1 MVPRRVRV
9 LSPRLRLLLSLIVLC
24 CCYCTSGSQAASS
37 SVYVEKGA
45 YKNLVIEIRDSVPV
59 ETCQTV
65 LHNLEI
71 MLTSA
76 SQYLFSALDSRVYF
90 GEISIVLPS
99 RWPNSCIPYNQTRT
113 SSSGEPSDVS
123 IRFDPSRTESPIWTE
138 QFAGCGEPGDQ
149 IYIDSEILGKDTI
162 GREFIREWAK
172 YRYGVFD
179 EIGYDKDPVY
189 PRCYI
194 NDDHEVKL
202 TGCSDAP
209 VSDHGLCGG
218 PNAAPVPYNISDV
231 LDRNARTSIMF
242 AAEAPSV
249 SMFCDEG
256 THNRYAPSKHNQMCD
271 RRSTLD
277 VILKHPDFVSES
289 QIAANP
295 SIIINTSPKFSYK
308 TRKSTRYVIIID
320 ETLDMQL
327 RESWSFLRSA
337 IRKWVVYDLP
347 GNTEIGMVLANDT
360 ATEKMLQISSL
371 HVQENKD
378 LIASFIPYSP
388 SDSRQPACLTCAI
401 SDAISMLNERT
412 RSNGPAN
419 SVILVIAPGMDFSI
433 DHKSL
438 ANAARASKIRI
449 TTINYPNVIRR
460 QPLDALAHGTGG
472 MPFSVF
478 ECKYNGEKTYLSTY
492 FELTNVLFHIGRLYY
507 EGNSNDL
514 PVEIY
519 RKELVDVIDDS
530 NQISKRTSRTVTGS
544 FMLDSFMG
552 PPANFFVYIHNPENP
567 LITNLKLTSPNG
579 NVYTSRSD
587 ARSLV
592 KQLMISAV
600 LNETGTWTYTIDRFN
615 GNPQPHYVQVI
626 ATPRSKYAPVIN
638 ARSWIHQSRSG
649 GPPVIFAEVR
659 RGELPVSS
667 ALVEVTVTRPDKVC
681 QAGTGMVSE
690 CRERFRL
697 LDTGAG
703 DPDITKGDGVYSRYF
718 NAEEFGGAGAYQLEV
733 TISDNGNTAYSMAEN
748 LGYGVSSY
756 NPHPVRCCGSSIAA
770 PLKQS
775 LSPFQRT
782 LQPMTVFVTQEQL
795 NEENRRLVG
804 RISDLSADVEGR
816 KVRLSWTSPDMGG
829 KSVARYEVKYATTI
843 KDIVDNFETA
853 AVLWHHDNPLTYS
866 IGDDSTFTMNITNE
880 PHLIGQILYFA
891 IRPYS
896 KLAKDAEPGPI
907 SNYVRVFVAKPKPTT
922 LYPPSSSGTEGYDS
936 IWSSYDGISKHHDD
950 GMDIIPKI
958 AKTMDIGLELL
969 LPIIA
974 GIILLLAL
982 IVVYCYFCVIK
993 KRGDSNDD
1001 EQKKPIKS
1009 FKSDHKLSSSHSVIV
1024 TTAGNASSPSSNN
1037 TTSSS
1042 SSPNHQQQHIPNS
1055 ASYDMHDHHT
1065 VGIPTIYN
1073 IDDDIMMNKKRYST
1087 MGPTHP
1093 MEQQLIEELKQQQ
1106 HIIDS
1111 QSFIVPSNN
1120 NNNNN
1125 NCAVSIISTTSNN
1138 TTLTRAYNPN
1148 PIIPNGGRTLSP
1160 YESWSATQLLQ
1171 DHHDQHHPHH
1181 PSTLMDD
1188 LVDNNIPPQFYN
1200 TQPHSQHDQMS
1211 LLNNNLN
1218 MNESTPPVPPL
1229 PIYTTTNSG
1238 NTTSY
1243 VYGQAVQSNPGS
1255 VSSVNSNVGIPNG
1268 TETKKRRNVT
1278 MV

>member
-1 MVPRRVRV
+1 MTRIYAVPAV
-9 LSPRLRLLLSLIVLC
+9 LLLLLLASSF
-24 CCYCTSGSQAASS
+24 TSASHSS
-37 SVYVEKGA
+37 SVYVDKSA
-45 YKNLVIEIRDSVPV
+45 YKNVVVEIRDNVPV
-59 ETCQTV
+59 ENCQTI

-76 SQYLFSALDSRVYF
+76 SQYLFSAMDGRVYF
-90 GEISIVLPS
+90 GDISVILPA

-113 SSSGEPSDVS
+113 SASGERSDVT
-123 IRFDPSRTESPIWTE
+123 IRSHTRSDSLIWTD
-138 QFAGCGEPGDQ
+138 QFSGCGEPGDQ
-149 IYIDSEILGKDTI
+149 IYIDSDIIGRDTI
-162 GREFIREWAK
+162 GREFVREWAK

-179 EIGYDKDPVY
+179 EIGYDKDPIY

-209 VSDHGLCGG
+209 VSDHGLCGSSTSS
-218 PNAAPVPYNISDV
+218 PVPYNISDI

-249 SMFCDEG
+249 TMFCDEG

-277 VILKHPDFVSES
+277 VILKHPDFAGEAQV
-289 QIAANP
+289 AVNP
-295 SIIINTSPKFSYK
+295 SVIVNTTPKFSYK

-347 GNTEIGMVLANDT
+347 SNTEIGMVLANDT
-360 ATEKMLQISSL
+360 ATEKILQISSL
-371 HVQENKD
+371 HIQENKD
-378 LIASFIPYSP
+378 LVASFIPYSP

-412 RSNGPAN
+412 RLHGPAS
-419 SVILVIAPGMDFSI
+419 SVILVVAPGMDFSI

-460 QPLDALAHGTGG
+460 QPLDTLAHGTGG
-472 MPFSVF
+472 SAFSVF
-478 ECKYNGEKTYLSTY
+478 ECKYNGERTYLTTY
-492 FELTNVLFHIGRLYY
+492 FELTNVLFNIGKLYY
-507 EGNSNDL
+507 EGNTNDL
-514 PVEIY
+514 PTEIY
-519 RKELVDVIDDS
+519 RKELIDVIDDS

-552 PPANFFVYIHNPENP
+552 PPAQFFVYIHNPENP

-587 ARSLV
+587 SRSLV

-626 ATPRSKYAPVIN
+626 ATPRSRYAPVIQ
-638 ARSWIHQSRSG
+638 ARAWIHQSRSG
-649 GPPVIFAEVR
+649 GPPIVYAEVR
-659 RGELPVSS
+659 KGDLPVSS
-667 ALVEVTVTRPDKVC
+667 ALVEVVVTRPDKVC
-681 QAGTGMVSE
+681 QAGSGMVNE
-690 CRERFRL
+690 CREKFKL

-718 NAEEFGGAGAYQLEV
+718 NAEEFGGAGAYQFEV
-733 TISDNGNTAYSMAEN
+733 TVSDNGNTAYALSES
-748 LGYGVSSY
+748 GSYGVLSAKQQ
-756 NPHPVRCCGSSIAA
+756 PARCCGSSIAI
-770 PLKQS
+770 PLKQP
-775 LSPFQRT
+775 LTPFQRT
-782 LQPMTVFVTQEQL
+782 LQPMTLFVTQEQL
-795 NEENRRLVG
+795 NEESHRLVG
-804 RISDLSADVEGR
+804 RISDLSADIEAMR
-816 KVRLSWTSPDMGG
+816 VRLSWTSPDMGG
-829 KSVARYEVKYATTI
+829 KTVARYEVKYATTI
-843 KDIVDNFETA
+843 KDIVDNFDTA

-866 IGDDSTFTMNITNE
+866 IGDDSTFTLNITHE

-891 IRPYS
+891 IRPFS
-896 KLAKDAEPGPI
+896 KLTKDAEPGPI
-907 SNYVRVFVAKPKPTT
+907 SNYVRVFVSKPKPTT
-922 LYPPSSSGTEGYDS
+922 LFPPSSSGGTESYDS
-936 IWSSYDGISKHHDD
+936 IWSSYDGISKNDD
-950 GMDIIPKI
+950 GMDIIPRI
-958 AKTMDIGLELL
+958 AKTMDLGLELL

-982 IVVYCYFCVIK
+982 ILIYCYFCIVK
-993 KRGDSNDD
+993 KRHDTNDD
-1001 EQKKPIKS
+1001 EQKKPIKC
-1009 FKSDHKLSSSHSVIV
+1009 FKSDHRLSNSHSVIV
-1024 TTAGNASSPSSNN
+1024 TAAGNASSPSSNT

-1042 SSPNHQQQHIPNS
+1042 SSPNHVNQQSHLPTS
-1055 ASYDMHDHHT
+1055 VSYDMNLNDHQT

-1073 IDDDIMMNKKRYST
+1073 IDDDMMITKKRYST

-1111 QSFIVPSNN
+1111 QSFIVPT
-1120 NNNNN
+1120 NN
-1125 NCAVSIISTTSNN
+1125 NCAVSIISSASNN
-1138 TTLTRAYNPN
+1138 TTLTRSYNPN
-1148 PIIPNGGRTLSP
+1148 PMLPNGRTLSP

-1171 DHHDQHHPHH
+1171 EHEHHHPHH
-1181 PSTLMDD
+1181 PPTLMDD
-1188 LVDNNIPPQFYN
+1188 LVDNNGPHHFYG

-1211 LLNNNLN
+1211 LLNNNHLH
-1218 MNESTPPVPPL
+1218 ESTPPVPPL
-1229 PIYTTTNSG
+1229 PNYTTTNNGNSG
-1238 NTTSY
+1238 PVY
-1243 VYGQAVQSNPGS
+1243 VYGQQQPANHSNNG
-1255 VSSVNSNVGIPNG
+1255 SVNSVNSGSG
-1268 TETKKRRNVT
+1268 QTGATDTKKRRNVT

>member
-1 MVPRRVRV
+1 
-9 LSPRLRLLLSLIVLC
+9 
-24 CCYCTSGSQAASS
+24 
-37 SVYVEKGA
+37 
-45 YKNLVIEIRDSVPV
+45 
-59 ETCQTV
+59 
-65 LHNLEI
+65 
-71 MLTSA
+71 MLTTA
-76 SQYLFSALDSRVYF
+76 SQYLFSALDGRVYF
-90 GEISIVLPS
+90 SEISVILPA

-113 SSSGEPSDVS
+113 SASGERSDVT
-123 IRFDPSRTESPIWTE
+123 IRSHTTKTEALIWTE

-149 IYIDSEILGKDTI
+149 IYIDTEVLGRDTI
-162 GREFIREWAK
+162 GRELVREWAK

-194 NDDHEVKL
+194 NDEHEVKL

-209 VSDHGLCGG
+209 VNDQGLCGS
-218 PNAAPVPYNISDV
+218 PTSAPLPYNISDI

-249 SMFCDEG
+249 AMFCDEG

-277 VILKHPDFVSES
+277 VILKHPDFASE
-289 QIAANP
+289 NP
-295 SIIINTSPKFSYK
+295 ITVNPTVIVNTAPKFSYK

-347 GNTEIGMVLANDT
+347 GNTEVGMVLANDT
-360 ATEKMLQISSL
+360 ATEKMLQISPL

-378 LIASFIPYSP
+378 LVASFIPYSP

-401 SDAISMLNERT
+401 SDAISMLNERS
-412 RSNGPAN
+412 RLNGPAN
-419 SVILVIAPGMDFSI
+419 SVILVVAPGMDYSI

-438 ANAARASKIRI
+438 TNAARASKIRI

-472 MPFSVF
+472 SAFSVF
-478 ECKYNGEKTYLSTY
+478 ECKYNGEKTYLTTY
-492 FELTNVLFHIGRLYY
+492 FELTNVLFNIGKLYY
-507 EGNSNDL
+507 EGSTNDL

-552 PPANFFVYIHNPENP
+552 PPAYFFVYIHNSENP
-567 LITNLKLTSPNG
+567 LITNLKLTSPSG

-587 ARSLV
+587 ARSVV

-626 ATPRSKYAPVIN
+626 ATPRSKYAPVVQ
-638 ARSWIHQSRSG
+638 ARSWIHQSKAG
-649 GPPVIFAEVR
+649 GPPIIYAEVR
-659 RGELPVSS
+659 KGDLPVQS
-667 ALVEVTVTRPDKVC
+667 ALVEVMVTRPDKVC
-681 QAGTGMVSE
+681 LAGSGMANE
-690 CRERFRL
+690 CHEKLKL

-718 NAEEFGGAGAYQLEV
+718 NAEEFGGAGAYQFEV
-733 TISDNGNTAYSMAEN
+733 TVSDNGNTAYSLSESAT
-748 LGYGVSSY
+748 YGVSKSQ
-756 NPHPVRCCGSSIAA
+756 PARCCGSSIPI
-770 PLKQS
+770 PLKQP
-775 LSPFQRT
+775 LTPFQRT

-795 NEENRRLVG
+795 NDGNRRLVG
-804 RISDLSADVEGR
+804 RISDLSADVEGM

-829 KSVARYEVKYATTI
+829 KTVARYEVKYATTI
-843 KDIVDNFETA
+843 KDIVDNFDTA
-853 AVLWHHDNPLTYS
+853 AVLWHHDNPLTYA
-866 IGDDSTFTMNITNE
+866 IGDGSTFTMNITRE

-891 IRPYS
+891 VRPYS
-896 KLAKDAEPGPI
+896 KLTKDAEPGPI
-907 SNYVRVFVAKPKPTT
+907 SNYVRVFVPKPKPTT
-922 LYPPSSSGTEGYDS
+922 LYPPSSSSGTESYDS
-936 IWSSYDGISKHHDD
+936 IWSSYDGINKHQDD
-950 GMDIIPKI
+950 GMDIIPRI
-958 AKTMDIGLELL
+958 AKTMDLGLELL

-982 IVVYCYFCVIK
+982 ILVYCYFCVIK
-993 KRGDSNDD
+993 KRHDSHDD

-1009 FKSDHKLSSSHSVIV
+1009 FKSDNKLSSSHSVIV
-1024 TTAGNASSPSSNN
+1024 TATGNASSPSSNS

-1042 SSPNHQQQHIPNS
+1042 SSPNHVSQTPQQIPS
-1055 ASYDMHDHHT
+1055 SVSYDMNLGDHQT

-1073 IDDDIMMNKKRYST
+1073 IDDDMMVSKKRYST

-1111 QSFIVPSNN
+1111 QSFIVPT
-1120 NNNNN
+1120 NNN
-1125 NCAVSIISTTSNN
+1125 NCAVSIISSTSNN
-1138 TTLTRAYNPN
+1138 TTLTRTYNPN
-1148 PIIPNGGRTLSP
+1148 PMVPGGRTLSP

-1171 DHHDQHHPHH
+1171 EHEQHHHHPHH
-1181 PSTLMDD
+1181 HQATLLDD
-1188 LVDNNIPPQFYN
+1188 LVDNNVPQQYYG

-1211 LLNNNLN
+1211 LLNNNHIT
-1218 MNESTPPVPPL
+1218 ESTPPVPPL
-1229 PIYTTTNSG
+1229 PIYTTTHSG
-1238 NTTSY
+1238 NNTSY
-1243 VYGQAVQSNPGS
+1243 VYGHQTTAGQSNHGSANSVNGGIGSAVQNG
-1255 VSSVNSNVGIPNG
+1255 GIG
-1268 TETKKRRNVT
+1268 TGTDTKKRRNVT

>member
-1 MVPRRVRV
+1 MTRRGHILPA
-9 LSPRLRLLLSLIVLC
+9 LSCWLLLLVTVLGLMP
-24 CCYCTSGSQAASS
+24 GSSSSS
-37 SVYVEKGA
+37 SVYIDKSA
-45 YKNLVIEIRDSVPV
+45 YRNVVIEIRDNVPV
-59 ETCQTV
+59 ENCQSI

-76 SQYLFSALDSRVYF
+76 SQYLFSALDGRVYF
-90 GEISIVLPS
+90 GEISVVLPA

-113 SSSGEPSDVS
+113 SAGGDRADVTIRSHTRGESL
-123 IRFDPSRTESPIWTE
+123 IWTD
-138 QFAGCGEPGDQ
+138 QYAGCGEPGDQ
-149 IYIDSEILGKDTI
+149 IYIDSEVLGRDTI
-162 GREFIREWAK
+162 GREFVREWAK

-209 VSDHGLCGG
+209 VNDHGLCGS
-218 PNAAPVPYNISDV
+218 PTSAPMPYNISDI

-249 SMFCDEG
+249 AMFCDEG

-277 VILKHPDFVSES
+277 VILKHPDFASES
-289 QIAANP
+289 PIAVNP
-295 SIIINTSPKFSYK
+295 SVIINTTPKFSYK

-347 GNTEIGMVLANDT
+347 ANTEIGMVLANDT

-371 HVQENKD
+371 HQQENKD
-378 LIASFIPYSP
+378 LVASFIPYSP

-412 RSNGPAN
+412 RQHGSAN
-419 SVILVIAPGMDFSI
+419 SVIMVIAPGMDFSI

-472 MPFSVF
+472 AAFSVF
-478 ECKYNGEKTYLSTY
+478 ECKYNGEKTYLTTY
-492 FELTNVLFHIGRLYY
+492 FELTNVLFNVGKLYY
-507 EGNSNDL
+507 EGNTNDL

-552 PPANFFVYIHNPENP
+552 PPAYFFVYIHNPENP

-626 ATPRSKYAPVIN
+626 ATPRSKYAPVIQ

-649 GPPVIFAEVR
+649 GPPIIYAEVKK
-659 RGELPVSS
+659 GDLPVSS

-681 QAGTGMVSE
+681 QAGTGMVTE
-690 CRERFRL
+690 CREKLKL

-718 NAEEFGGAGAYQLEV
+718 NAEEFGGAGAYQFEV
-733 TISDNGNTAYSMAEN
+733 TVSDNGNTAYSLSESAS
-748 LGYGVSSY
+748 YGV
-756 NPHPVRCCGSSIAA
+756 NPTNSKRCCGSAITI
-770 PLKQS
+770 PLKQP
-775 LSPFQRT
+775 LTPFQRT
-782 LQPMTVFVTQEQL
+782 LQPMTVFVTLDQL
-795 NEENRRLVG
+795 NDENRRLVG

-816 KVRLSWTSPDMGG
+816 KVRLGWTSPDMGG
-829 KSVARYEVKYATTI
+829 KTVARYEVKYATTI
-843 KDIVDNFETA
+843 KDIVDNFDTA

-866 IGDDSTFTMNITNE
+866 IGDDSTFTMNITHE

-891 IRPYS
+891 VRPYS
-896 KLAKDAEPGPI
+896 KLTKDAEPGPI
-907 SNYVRVFVAKPKPTT
+907 SNYVRVFVPKPKPTT
-922 LYPPSSSGTEGYDS
+922 MYPSSSSSGTESYDS
-936 IWSSYDGISKHHDD
+936 IWSSYDGINKHHD
-950 GMDIIPKI
+950 GMDIIPRI
-958 AKTMDIGLELL
+958 AKTMDLGLELL

-974 GIILLLAL
+974 GVILLLAL
-982 IVVYCYFCVIK
+982 IVVYCYFCVVK
-993 KRGDSNDD
+993 KRHDTHDD

-1009 FKSDHKLSSSHSVIV
+1009 FKSDHKLSNSHSVIV
-1024 TTAGNASSPSSNN
+1024 TAGNASSPSSNS

-1042 SSPNHQQQHIPNS
+1042 SSPNHANHHPHMPNS
-1055 ASYDMHDHHT
+1055 VSYDMNLNDHQT
-1065 VGIPTIYN
+1065 VGIPTIYS
-1073 IDDDIMMNKKRYST
+1073 IDDEMMLAKKRYST

-1111 QSFIVPSNN
+1111 QSFLVPTS
-1120 NNNNN
+1120 NNN
-1125 NCAVSIISTTSNN
+1125 NCAVSIISTASNN
-1138 TTLTRAYNPN
+1138 TTLTRTYNPN
-1148 PIIPNGGRTLSP
+1148 PTIPGGRTLSP

-1171 DHHDQHHPHH
+1171 EHDHHHPHH
-1181 PSTLMDD
+1181 QPTLMDD
-1188 LVDNNIPPQFYN
+1188 LVDNNVPQQFYQ

-1211 LLNNNLN
+1211 LLNNNHLH
-1218 MNESTPPVPPL
+1218 ESTPPVPPL
-1229 PIYTTTNSG
+1229 PIYTTS
-1238 NTTSY
+1238 
-1243 VYGQAVQSNPGS
+1243 
-1255 VSSVNSNVGIPNG
+1255 NSNNGGYIPSNHGSNSSLGTATQNG
-1268 TETKKRRNVT
+1268 SISGTDTKKRRNVT

>member
-1 MVPRRVRV
+1 MPTSRQVTLLWATLCSVV
-9 LSPRLRLLLSLIVLC
+9 LVA
-24 CCYCTSGSQAASS
+24 GSQSS
-37 SVYVEKGA
+37 SVYVDKSA
-45 YKNLVIEIRDSVPV
+45 YKNIVVEIRDEVPV
-59 ETCQTV
+59 DNCQTI

-90 GEISIVLPS
+90 GEISVVLPAQ
-99 RWPNSCIPYNQTRT
+99 WPNSCIPYNQTRT
-113 SSSGEPSDVS
+113 SSSGERSDVT
-123 IRFDPSRTESPIWTE
+123 IRSHTKAESLIWTD
-138 QFAGCGEPGDQ
+138 QYAGCGEPGDQ
-149 IYIDSEILGKDTI
+149 IYIDSEVLGRDTI
-162 GREFIREWAK
+162 GREFVREWAK

-179 EIGYDKDPVY
+179 EIGFDKDPVY

-209 VSDHGLCGG
+209 VNDHGLCGS
-218 PNAAPVPYNISDV
+218 PTSPPVPYNISDI

-289 QIAANP
+289 PIAVNP
-295 SIIINTSPKFSYK
+295 SVIINTTPKFSYK

-360 ATEKMLQISSL
+360 ATEKILQISSL
-371 HVQENKD
+371 HIQENKD
-378 LIASFIPYSP
+378 LVASFIPYSP

-412 RSNGPAN
+412 RISGPAN
-419 SVILVIAPGMDFSI
+419 SVILVVAPGMDFSI
-433 DHKSL
+433 DYKPL
-438 ANAARASKIRI
+438 ANAARTNKIRI

-472 MPFSVF
+472 SAFSVF
-478 ECKYNGEKTYLSTY
+478 ECKYNGEKTYLTTY
-492 FELTNVLFHIGRLYY
+492 FELTNVLFNIGKQYY
-507 EGNSNDL
+507 EGNTNDL

-579 NVYTSRSD
+579 NVYTARSD

-626 ATPRSKYAPVIN
+626 ATPRSKYAPVIQ
-638 ARSWIHQSRSG
+638 ARSWIHQSKTG
-649 GPPVIFAEVR
+649 GPPIIYAEVKK
-659 RGELPVSS
+659 GDLPVIS

-681 QAGTGMVSE
+681 QAGSGMVHE
-690 CRERFRL
+690 CREKLKL

-718 NAEEFGGAGAYQLEV
+718 NAEEFGGSGAYQFEV
-733 TISDNGNTAYSMAEN
+733 TVSDNGNTAYSLSES
-748 LGYGVSSY
+748 YGANTPKSA
-756 NPHPVRCCGSSIAA
+756 RCCGSSIAI
-770 PLKQS
+770 PLKQPS
-775 LSPFQRT
+775 TPFQRT
-782 LQPMTVFVTQEQL
+782 LQPMTIFVAPEQL
-795 NEENRRLVG
+795 NDENRKLVG
-804 RISDLSADVEGR
+804 RISDLSADVEGMR
-816 KVRLSWTSPDMGG
+816 VRLGWTSPDMGG
-829 KSVARYEVKYATTI
+829 KTVARYEVKYATTI
-843 KDIVDNFETA
+843 KDIVDNFDTA
-853 AVLWHHDNPLTYS
+853 AVVWHHDNPLTYS
-866 IGDDSTFTMNITNE
+866 IGDDSTFTMNITHE

-891 IRPYS
+891 LRPYS
-896 KLAKDAEPGPI
+896 KVTKDAEPGPI
-907 SNYVRVFVAKPKPTT
+907 SNYVRVFVPKPKLTT
-922 LYPPSSSGTEGYDS
+922 LYPSSSSSGTESYDP
-936 IWSSYDGISKHHDD
+936 IWNSYDGINKHGDD
-950 GMDIIPKI
+950 GMDIIPRI
-958 AKTMDIGLELL
+958 AKTMDLGLELL

-982 IVVYCYFCVIK
+982 IVVYCYFCVVK
-993 KRGDSNDD
+993 KRHDNHDD
-1001 EQKKPIKS
+1001 EQKKPIKP
-1009 FKSDHKLSSSHSVIV
+1009 FKSDHKSSSHNVIV
-1024 TTAGNASSPSSNN
+1024 TTTGNASSPSSNS

-1042 SSPNHQQQHIPNS
+1042 SSPNHANHQQHIPTS
-1055 ASYDMHDHHT
+1055 VSYDMNLNDHQT
-1065 VGIPTIYN
+1065 VGIPTIYS
-1073 IDDDIMMNKKRYST
+1073 IDDDITMSKKRYSS
-1087 MGPTHP
+1087 MGLTHP
-1093 MEQQLIEELKQQQ
+1093 REQQLIEELKQQQ
-1106 HIIDS
+1106 HIIDA
-1111 QSFIVPSNN
+1111 QSFIVPT
-1120 NNNNN
+1120 NNNN
-1125 NCAVSIISTTSNN
+1125 NCAVSIISTASNN
-1138 TTLTRAYNPN
+1138 TTLTRSYNPN
-1148 PIIPNGGRTLSP
+1148 PMIPGGRTLSP
-1160 YESWSATQLLQ
+1160 YESWSASQLLQ
-1171 DHHDQHHPHH
+1171 DHDPHHPHL
-1181 PSTLMDD
+1181 PQPTLMDD
-1188 LVDNNIPPQFYN
+1188 LVDNNVPQQFYT

-1211 LLNNNLN
+1211 LLNNNHIT
-1218 MNESTPPVPPL
+1218 ESTPPVPPL
-1229 PIYTTTNSG
+1229 PIYTTSSSG
-1238 NTTSY
+1238 NSTTNY
-1243 VYGQAVQSNPGS
+1243 VYGQQSGSNGS
-1255 VSSVNSNVGIPNG
+1255 VNSVNSNGGMANG
-1268 TETKKRRNVT
+1268 GTDTKKRRNVT